1 MGPRKQLRFLQELA
15 RRVKGPRVMR
25 PAPGGTPGGD
35 LGKRTFVGGKKKKV
49 KRKGP
54 NRSLLTR

>member
-1 MGPRKQLRFLQELA
+1 
-15 RRVKGPRVMR
+15 MR